1 VLVLGIE
8 LVLFFV
14 VISVAIHWLKKN
26 SGSSPHPQKPKPKND
41 ETDDAVS
48 SGHH

>member
-26 SGSSPHPQKPKPKND
+26 SGSSPRPQKPKPRKD
-41 ETDDAVS
+41 ETDDAVGG
-48 SGHH
+48 GHH

>member
-26 SGSSPHPQKPKPKND
+26 SNASSCPQKPQPKKD
-41 ETDDAVS
+41 ETEDAVNG
-48 SGHH
+48 GHH